1 MLKKFTQDADALDR
15 IQLVTGD
22 AALAL
27 KLQETLA
34 RTQRF
39 ELETMPGSIEDA
51 ERQGI
56 ANSHPAILLVE
67 LDPANAQD
75 MGAMERVM
83 HQRAPGLPVIIISD
97 KLSETSARDF
107 MRLNV
112 SDWCPKQA
120 VESDLLPACERA
132 LQSSQ
137 AQTSASE
144 ASCYAFVPAAGGIG
158 NTTLAIQSA
167 FLLARKSKQ
176 FQSTCLIALD
186 FQTGSIADYL
196 DLTPNL
202 QLEEIASQP
211 ERLDEHLME
220 VMLSRHETGIAVLA
234 AENSLRDYNGIDADL
249 ITRMLDMVSAKF
261 DNVVID
267 MPRVWLP
274 WSSDV
279 LEGCDKAFVVTDMTV
294 PGLRAASRLIDA
306 IDEKCD
312 GEIDTSVL
320 VNRCRTRLIGGGI
333 NSLRRSDAEDMLG
346 TRLGG
351 FVFEDYR
358 LVREAIDRGVPLYEI
373 KKGNKID
380 RDLTSILFGDTK
392 KKKKKK

>member
-1 MLKKFTQDADALDR
+1 MLRKFTNDAEELDR

-39 ELETMPGSIEDA
+39 ELETLPGSISDA
-51 ERQGI
+51 ERQGL
-56 ANSHPAILLVE
+56 ANAHPGLLLVE
-67 LDPANAQD
+67 LDPANRQD
-75 MGAMERVM
+75 MGALERVM
-83 HQRAPGLPVIIISD
+83 LQRAAGLPVIIISD

-112 SDWCPKQA
+112 SDWCPKHT
-120 VESDLLPACERA
+120 VDKDLLPACERA
-132 LQSSQ
+132 MQSSQ
-137 AQTSASE
+137 AQTRASE
-144 ASCYAFVPAAGGIG
+144 AACYAFVPAAGGIG

-167 FLLARKSKQ
+167 FLLARKNKQ

-196 DLTPNL
+196 DLKPNL
-202 QLEEIASQP
+202 QLDEIASNP
-211 ERLDEHLME
+211 ERLDEQLME

-234 AENSLRDYNGIDADL
+234 AENSLRDYDSINAEL
-249 ITRMLDMVSAKF
+249 ITNMLDMASAKF

-279 LEGCDKAFVVTDMTV
+279 LEGCDKAFVVTEMTV
-294 PGLRAASRLIDA
+294 PGLRSASRLIDA
-306 IDEKCD
+306 IGEKCD
-312 GEIDTSVL
+312 SEIDTSVL
-320 VNRCRTRLIGGGI
+320 VNRCQARLFGGGI
-333 NSLRRSDAEDMLG
+333 NSLRKSDAQDMLG
-346 TRLGG
+346 ARLGG
-351 FVFEDYR
+351 FVYEDYR

-373 KKGNKID
+373 DKNNKID
-380 RDLTSILFGDTK
+380 KDLTAILFPREGK
-392 KKKKKK
+392 KKKKK